1 MYHVITSSPY
11 YGEAVCFDVNLLPPQ
26 TSDINWLP
34 LTAFLH
40 SISGLIFFI
49 VHSLGVTNQALPYV
63 DGDIW

>member
-1 MYHVITSSPY
+1 MIFFHMYHVIALSPY

-40 SISGLIFFI
+40 SVSGFIFLLFI
-49 VHSLGVTNQALPYV
+49 L
-63 DGDIW
+63 